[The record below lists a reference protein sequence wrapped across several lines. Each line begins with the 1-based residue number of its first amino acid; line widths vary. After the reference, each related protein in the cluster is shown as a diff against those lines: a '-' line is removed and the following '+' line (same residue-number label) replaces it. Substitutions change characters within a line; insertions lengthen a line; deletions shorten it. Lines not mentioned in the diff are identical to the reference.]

1 MRSRRV
7 LEGQNK
13 TIVHNYGAQL
23 EPARQALEQAATTL
37 SGALLNPNARK
48 HVVDAGQF
56 LASLANQLDGVT
68 RRVGAS
74 PEWLERIGKSAGNV
88 TDALRL
94 LMQALDTAEDKGT
107 ALPPSPPH
115 VHPPLRSRCDR

>member
-1 MRSRRV
+1 M
-7 LEGQNK
+7 LDGQNK
-13 TIVHNYGAQL
+13 TLVHNYGAQL
-23 EPARQALEQAATTL
+23 EPARGALEQAATTL

-68 RRVGAS
+68 RRVGAA
-74 PEWLERIGKSAGNV
+74 PEWLERIGKSAGTV

-107 ALPPSPPH
+107 RAYALAPSLT
-115 VHPPLRSRCDR
+115 PLCA